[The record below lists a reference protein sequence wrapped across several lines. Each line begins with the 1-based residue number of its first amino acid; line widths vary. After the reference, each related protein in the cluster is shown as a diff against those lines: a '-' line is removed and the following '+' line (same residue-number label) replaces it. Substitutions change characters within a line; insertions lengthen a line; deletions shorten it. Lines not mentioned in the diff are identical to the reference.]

1 MLRLNFLLNLL
12 MLRLN
17 CFFIRAISETYRL
30 TIVFQNV
37 FKRIPFESAAHLAL
51 RLPFLRGILS
61 IFIRKSI
68 LFSNLESSEC
78 RGNRE
83 NEDKVLLPGS

>member
-30 TIVFQNV
+30 NIVFQNV
-37 FKRIPFESAAHLAL
+37 FKRIPFESAANLAL

-78 RGNRE
+78 RGNTE